1 MIQSASNY
9 PLSVLFD
16 PTQNLK
22 YSIPKYQR
30 EYVWQQ
36 KHWEA
41 LFDDVWENEK
51 GHFLGSIICIN
62 QSRDAHQ
69 SPHLE
74 LVDGQQRITTVS
86 LLYAAI
92 YSVLK
97 AQNSDDE
104 EVAVELINV
113 RNRLVQRPER
123 VNPRLEPSLQGKNY
137 ADYQWILADNRI
149 LNTVFDK
156 PSSFGKRRIGRAYHY
171 FETRFTQ
178 KDAGGTPL
186 FTTAELVAF
195 LDKLNGASMVKI
207 EVNSH
212 ADAFT
217 LFETLNNRG
226 EPLSALDLIKNK
238 FLDVLEQKGVR
249 TINQNFDTWTRLLEN
264 LTDDARIQQRYL
276 RQYYNTFK
284 YKPEVEV
291 KGITKA
297 TRSNL
302 IGIFGNLIDQD
313 VQRIF
318 DDLFAK
324 SKIYGRLVKPHHE
337 TNSAALNEAL
347 LDLYRI
353 GGVPSLGFLMYLIA
367 EYSGIEDAELTKIL
381 KLFTRFFVRRNV
393 TDTPPTRDLDKLF
406 IELVDYCH
414 QQDPTP
420 TVISIKEFLSKPA
433 WSISDE
439 LFETKLRGNL
449 YTDNTDA
456 TRFILCSIEASRQT
470 NETQTDLW
478 KRYES
483 GQFYWTIEHIL
494 PQGKNIPAE
503 WVEMIAPGDAK
514 KASELQGEYVH
525 QLGNLTISGYNTTLG
540 NLPFDKKRDR
550 KDNKGNFVGYKNN
563 LYLNRELA
571 HRESWDVGAIEAR
584 SVRLVEECL
593 GLFAL

>member
-16 PTQNLK
+16 PAQNLK

-41 LFDDVWENEK
+41 LFDDVWENGK

-69 SPHLE
+69 TLHLE
-74 LVDGQQRITTVS
+74 LVDGQQRITTIS
-86 LLYAAI
+86 LLYASI
-92 YSVLK
+92 HSILK
-97 AQNSDDE
+97 THKNDDE
-104 EVAVELINV
+104 DIAVELSNI
-113 RNRLVQRPER
+113 RSRLVQRTDR
-123 VNPRLEPSLQGKNY
+123 TSMRLEPSLQGKNY
-137 ADYQWILADNRI
+137 SDYQWVLAYNKI
-149 LNTVFDK
+149 LNADFDR
-156 PSSFGKRRIGRAYHY
+156 PTSFGKRRIGRAYHY
-171 FETRFTQ
+171 FESRLTQ
-178 KDAGGTPL
+178 KDSNGIPL
-186 FTTAELVAF
+186 FGTTELLAF
-195 LDKLNGASMVKI
+195 LDKLNGTSMVKI

-238 FLDVLEQKGVR
+238 FLDVLEQKGVSSIDR
-249 TINQNFDTWTRLLEN
+249 NFDIWTRLLEN
-264 LTDDARIQQRYL
+264 LTDDVRTQQRYL
-276 RQYYNTFK
+276 RHYYNTFK
-284 YKPEVEV
+284 YKPEIEV
-291 KGITKA
+291 KGTTKA

-302 IGIFGNLIDQD
+302 IYIFGKLIDED
-313 VQRIF
+313 AQRIF
-318 DDLFAK
+318 NDLYAK
-324 SKIYGRLVKPHHE
+324 SKIYGRLVKPHYE
-337 TNSAALNEAL
+337 TNSADLTDAL

-367 EYSGIEDAELTKIL
+367 EYADITDTELTKIVR
-381 KLFTRFFVRRNV
+381 LFIRFFVRRNV
-393 TDTPPTRDLDKLF
+393 TDMPPTRDLDKLF
-406 IELVDYCH
+406 IELVDSC
-414 QQDPTP
+414 QQHERTP
-420 TVISIKEFLSKPA
+420 TVDSIKDFLSKPGWNVSNEMFA
-433 WSISDE
+433 S
-439 LFETKLRGNL
+439 KLSGNL
-449 YTDNTDA
+449 YIDNTDA
-456 TRFILCSIEASRQT
+456 TRFILCSIEERNQT

-494 PQGKNIPAE
+494 PQGKNIPSE
-503 WVEMIAPGDAK
+503 WVEMIAQGDTK
-514 KASELQGEYVH
+514 RASELQGEYVH

-563 LYLNRELA
+563 LYLNRKLTN
-571 HRESWDVGAIEAR
+571 RDSWDIEAIKDR
-584 SVRLVEECL
+584 TVRLVKECSE
-593 GLFAL
+593 LFAL